1 MSTDKTVTKRECMKV
16 SDCGRYGIPRD
27 SSYPKGG
34 GELWKLG
41 PHGYMAGYIS
51 DPDNIESAVDEA
63 EEEMH
68 FLMAEFAQRRES
80 AAPSW
85 GASGWIR

>member
-16 SDCGRYGIPRD
+16 SDCGRYGIP
-27 SSYPKGG
+27 KAAT

-41 PHGYMAGYIS
+41 PHGYMAGYIM

-68 FLMAEFAQRRES
+68 FLMAEFT
-80 AAPSW
+80 
-85 GASGWIR
+85 